1 MKLLS
6 KLGGLFKSDKGG
18 KLIDKGM
25 DLTATNLKYNKIFKI
40 SVLVILGVLLLAG
53 VLSTDNFMELL
64 DSVL

>member
-6 KLGGLFKSDKGG
+6 KLGGFFKSDKGG